1 MYTRVFSPLTASDG
15 ENLALYRWPHED
27 SSKELALKDVSP
39 RAVVLLVHG
48 LGEHAGRYD
57 HVASLL
63 RSWGF
68 EVRAYDQR
76 GHGHSGGKPGTL
88 PTPDALLNDLTDVV
102 DEARARH
109 PKLPLILIGHSLGGL
124 VVSRFVSLKLRPVD
138 GLVLSSPALDASMG
152 AFQKFLLTVLPKF
165 VPNMTVGNGLNVQ
178 FISHDARVIAA
189 YQSDRFVH
197 DRISPRLGKFIADAG
212 PAVLAAAPKWS
223 VPTLVL
229 YAGDDKLVNPE
240 GSRRFIEA
248 ASKSRK
254 APPGTVTG
262 KCFDALYHEIF
273 NELQSTPVFAE
284 LKTWLDQKFTRNRP
298 IAQ

>member
-27 SSKELALKDVSP
+27 SSKELAAKDAAP
-39 RAVVLLVHG
+39 RGVVLLVHG

-57 HVASLL
+57 HVASIL

-88 PTPDALLNDLTDVV
+88 PTPDALLNDLADVV
-102 DEARARH
+102 DEARAH
-109 PKLPLILIGHSLGGL
+109 CPKLPLILLGHSLGGL

-138 GLVLSSPALDASMG
+138 ALVMSSPALDASLG
-152 AFQKFLLTVLPKF
+152 AFQKLLLAVLPKLL
-165 VPNMTVGNGLNVQ
+165 PNMTVGNGLDVQ
-178 FISHDARVIAA
+178 FISHDARVVAA
-189 YQSDRFVH
+189 YQADRFVH
-197 DRISPRLGKFIADAG
+197 DRMSPRLGKFIADAG
-212 PAVLAAAPKWS
+212 PAVLAAASKWR

-229 YAGDDKLVNPE
+229 YAGDDQLVNPE

-248 ASKSRK
+248 ASKSPK
-254 APPGTVTG
+254 VAPGTVTG
-262 KCFDALYHEIF
+262 KCFDGLYHEIF
-273 NELQSTPVFAE
+273 NETQSRPVFSE
-284 LKTWLDQKFTRNRP
+284 LKTWLDQKFKKNRSL
-298 IAQ
+298 A